1 MTIITDPCTL
11 FSSNTANSP
20 TQQIGGT
27 ATVIF
32 PNPNPVGKFALNITV
47 KPEFSLGGT
56 EILPFPIS
64 TGVTIFPAPT
74 SIFTTSSGGGG
85 EASGN
90 TQEWIG

>member
-11 FSSNTANSP
+11 FSSNTTNSP

-27 ATVIF
+27 GTLVF

-56 EILPFPIS
+56 GTLELPIPD
-64 TGVTIFPAPT
+64 GVTIFPAPT
-74 SIFTTSSGGGG
+74 SIFTTSSGG